1 LAPPRPPRRQVST
14 PRSRRPVAL
23 LVLGFALIAAAVIG
37 IVSATRGDN
46 GPLFATKDS
55 LAVIDPGN
63 NRVVAD
69 VPIGGTPRGVAVGAH
84 DIWTANAGEGTV
96 TKVDPKSLKARTIG
110 LGVAATDLVET
121 AGEVWVATGVDNSVI
136 RIDARSGGVLE
147 NIPLSRDL
155 ESSAYAIAAGGGAVW
170 VASGNELSS
179 IDPSTHKI
187 VRRWRGGSG
196 INDLAINAGSVW
208 LATSSEQVFRLSTT
222 QLRPN
227 AGAELGQIPAS
238 LVIGNGSVWVAAPAP
253 HGPKAAVWQLDE
265 RTARVTDTIPFG
277 SPSGFPPTLQLAYG
291 EGSIW
296 VASYDDG
303 RLVRIDPEDGQIT
316 AIIKVGG
323 HPSGVAVGA
332 GRVWVT
338 VS

>member
-1 LAPPRPPRRQVST
+1 
-14 PRSRRPVAL
+14 
-23 LVLGFALIAAAVIG
+23 LIAAAVIG